1 VTEVLNMEICK
12 AKIFKSGI
20 AVDVLQREFSH
31 TALHGFKPLDILNS
45 AGEIKAVHSAVDN
58 NNNKAPAP
66 GIFTK
71 TNRKKVKALLSVG
84 AATTTIPSVRY
95 LK

>member
-1 VTEVLNMEICK
+1 MEVCK

-45 AGEIKAVHSAVDN
+45 AGELKAVHTAVDN
-58 NNNKAPAP
+58 NNKKAPAP

-71 TNRKKVKALLSVG
+71 KNHHKVKALLSVG
-84 AATTTIPSVRY
+84 AATTTMPSVRY
-95 LK
+95 FKIQ